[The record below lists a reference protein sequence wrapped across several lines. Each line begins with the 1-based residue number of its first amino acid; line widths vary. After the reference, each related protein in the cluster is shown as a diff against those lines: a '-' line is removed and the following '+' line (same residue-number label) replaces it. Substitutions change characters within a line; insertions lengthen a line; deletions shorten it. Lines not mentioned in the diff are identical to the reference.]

1 MRNKFLIVAV
11 IFGLIVSSLNASYRS
26 LTKKELIDLKK
37 SSKSLNKRGLTI
49 KEGMDRG
56 NSYFLK
62 LETKTKRG
70 SRLMN
75 AFVDK
80 VSGDVYFGKG
90 YTKDGKPISFP
101 KDVKVIK
108 DAISFSYGNGKKDLY
123 LVTDPECPYCIKFE
137 KASQGKL
144 KDYRVNVILYP
155 LPYHKKSPAMVEW
168 IMQGK
173 DDAQKRERLEQIMV
187 KNSTIYKKLI
197 KEPTKPFQTS
207 GKLKLM
213 IEKSK
218 KAMNELGVRGTPAV
232 FDGEFNPVSWGTL
245 VK

>member
-11 IFGLIVSSLNASYRS
+11 VFGLIVSSLNASYRS

-101 KDVKVIK
+101 KDTE
-108 DAISFSYGNGKKDLY
+108 Y
-123 LVTDPECPYCIKFE
+123 
-137 KASQGKL
+137 
-144 KDYRVNVILYP
+144 
-155 LPYHKKSPAMVEW
+155 KS
-168 IMQGK
+168 
-173 DDAQKRERLEQIMV
+173 
-187 KNSTIYKKLI
+187 
-197 KEPTKPFQTS
+197 
-207 GKLKLM
+207 
-213 IEKSK
+213 SK
-218 KAMNELGVRGTPAV
+218 KYRL
-232 FDGEFNPVSWGTL
+232 
-245 VK
+245 K